1 MVPCARLG
9 PTTKPTPEPTIRLD
23 CPSAPFVAHHCP
35 AHRTALPQASR
46 CSARVLLRCR
56 ARTPSCCPA
65 SRVAL
70 PCPRTVA
77 LPCPRTRVALL
88 PARPA
93 RPATR
98 APSASCCPARLVRPA
113 APTPRAPCGPVRPAR
128 PNCPR
133 VALAARPLP
142 EPHTSGSLQAPTTP
156 TGPAADP
163 GEDVQWR
170 YRADHIACTQWTEC
184 DAFAQLAVRAHLPI
198 DQRAHFRQV
207 QQLVEEASVGT
218 CASTPS
224 SGAAS
229 GGGSFGGGQQRHQRQ
244 PETLLPQQLWEW
256 ISHSHVPGGVEAT
269 SLSACEPAR
278 TGAAPGEVL
287 HTFTL
292 DSSASRW
299 FFRNCNTVTPL
310 TAPVPVTLADL
321 SGGPVVACGSTVLP
335 YPAAPSGLSESL
347 SRNE

>member
-1 MVPCARLG
+1 M
-9 PTTKPTPEPTIRLD
+9 
-23 CPSAPFVAHHCP
+23 P
-35 AHRTALPQASR
+35 AYAALL
-46 CSARVLLRCR
+46 V
-56 ARTPSCCPA
+56 CCPVRHA
-65 SRVAL
+65 YTPCCPEAAAL
-70 PCPRTVA
+70 ATAATVA
-77 LPCPRTRVALL
+77 LAPLLLTATAHHGHSPCLSDGVSQLR
-88 PARPA
+88 
-93 RPATR
+93 
-98 APSASCCPARLVRPA
+98 
-113 APTPRAPCGPVRPAR
+113 
-128 PNCPR
+128 
-133 VALAARPLP
+133 
-142 EPHTSGSLQAPTTP
+142 HTSGSLQAPTTP